1 MPVWLVRILLVFAAL
16 ASVLYFAVANVA
28 HSTSIT
34 ILARTYDN
42 LAINIVLFCAALFG
56 AVVAF
61 LGMVWREFELRA
73 NLRKLRRENMRLD
86 DELRAL
92 RNLPLAGLEQTKE
105 PPGTAALE
113 R

>member
-1 MPVWLVRILLVFAAL
+1 MWLVRSLLVFIAL
-16 ASVLYFAVANVA
+16 ASVLAFAIVNVD
-28 HSTSIT
+28 HRTSIT
-34 ILARTYDN
+34 LFLRTYDN
-42 LAINIVLFCAALFG
+42 LAVNVVLFCAALFG